1 MHDTIKEQYQAVIGL
16 EIHIQLL
23 TDSKMFS
30 SDKTEYGALPNTN
43 LSPIT
48 LACPGTL
55 PRVNKKA
62 FDHAIKMG
70 LACESAIT
78 ELNSFARKSYFY
90 PDLPKGF
97 QITQDTTPI
106 CRGGFV
112 AIDSKDGGKKN
123 ISLIRMH
130 LEEDTGKSL
139 HGIVE
144 DITLLDY
151 NRAGTPLI
159 ELVTAPEITTGEEA
173 YLFLSEI
180 RKLVRYLDICDGN
193 MEEASLRCDANI
205 SVMAKGA
212 TLFGT
217 RVEVKNMNSMRN
229 VQLAIAYEIDRQVA
243 LLETGEPVIAE
254 TRNFQAASGETCSL
268 RAKETVDDYRY
279 FPEPDIPPVLITKE
293 WIESIKTTMPPLPSA
308 LFKKFVSIYG
318 LSDYAA
324 AVLTEGKALA
334 LFFDAICQYTTY
346 YTSAANWLL
355 GPVKGYLNEMSITL
369 SEFPLTANHLALLV
383 ELVESGAVGFSVAAN
398 QIFPML
404 LQQPEES
411 PMTIAQRLHL
421 IQDSDESNLRS
432 LISEVLAAYPD
443 KVEAYKNG
451 KKGLLGMFMGEIMK
465 NSQGRAHSQLTNKL
479 LQEALEG

>member
-1 MHDTIKEQYQAVIGL
+1 MHDTIKEKYQAVIGL

-30 SDKTEYGALPNTN
+30 SDKTAYGALPNTN

-48 LACPGTL
+48 LACPGAL

-70 LACESAIT
+70 LACESDIT
-78 ELNSFARKSYFY
+78 ELNFFARKSYFY

-97 QITQDTTPI
+97 QITQDKTPI

-112 AIDSKDGGKKN
+112 TINSKESGEKK

-144 DITLLDY
+144 DVTLLDY
-151 NRAGTPLI
+151 NRAGIPLI
-159 ELVTAPEITTGEEA
+159 ELVTAPELETGEDA

-205 SVMAKGA
+205 SVMAKGS

-217 RVEVKNMNSMRN
+217 RVEVKNINSMRN
-229 VQLAIAYEIDRQVA
+229 VQLAIAYEIERQIT
-243 LLETGEPVIAE
+243 LLEAGEPVVAE
-254 TRNFQAASGETCSL
+254 TRNFQAASGETFSL
-268 RAKETVDDYRY
+268 RAKETVADYRY
-279 FPEPDIPPVLITKE
+279 FPEPDIPPVLVTKE
-293 WIESIKTTMPPLPSA
+293 WIESIKKTMPLLPSE
-308 LFKKFVSIYG
+308 LFKKFVSLYG

-334 LFFDAICQYTTY
+334 LFFDEICQYTKY

-369 SEFPLTANHLALLV
+369 SGFPLIANHLVLLV
-383 ELVESGAVGFSVAAN
+383 ELVESGAVSFSVAAN
-398 QIFPML
+398 QIFPIL

-411 PMTIAQRLHL
+411 PMAIAKRLHL
-421 IQDSDESNLRS
+421 IQDSNESNLQS

-443 KVEAYKNG
+443 KVEDYKNG

-465 NSQGRAHSQLTNKL
+465 NSQGRANSQLANKL
-479 LQEALEG
+479 LQKALEG